1 MTCLLMVPQIPQLES
16 NGIMAVF
23 RIHLLGV
30 AIALCLAG
38 LTLAQPPEIKSPLS
52 PEDSLKHF
60 QLDPLLS
67 IELVAAEPQVV
78 DPVAIRFDE
87 DGRLWVAE
95 MRDYP
100 LGPIKKTYGKRTEK
114 DAEPLSQIKILED
127 KDGDGRYETATVFAD
142 KLLFV
147 TGLQPWKGG
156 VIVTLSG
163 KVAYMKDTD
172 GDGRADLDETWFE
185 GFAEQNSQLRAN
197 HPRLALDNWIY
208 VANGFRGG
216 KV

>member
-1 MTCLLMVPQIPQLES
+1 
-16 NGIMAVF
+16 MAIS
-23 RIHLLGV
+23 RIHLPS
-30 AIALCLAG
+30 AG
-38 LTLAQPPEIKSPLS
+38 DRSESVGTGTCPAGGYQKPPL
-52 PEDSLKHF
+52 PEESLKHF

-67 IELVAAEPQVV
+67 IELVAAEPEVV

-100 LGPIKKTYGKRTEK
+100 LGHQEDRRQRTEK

-127 KDGDGRYETATVFAD
+127 KDGDGRFETATVFAD

-172 GDGRADLDETWFE
+172 GDGKADVNETWFT
-185 GFAEQNSQLRAN
+185 GFSESNSQLRAN
-197 HPRLALDNWIY
+197 HPTFALDNHIY
-208 VANGFRGG
+208 VANGLRGG
-216 KV
+216 MVVNHLKKLRDRSRGSRVRS